1 MQMSVPDKKALKRGL
16 ALFGLLFLFSSTLSC
31 ASTKSLQKLRRSLQ
45 ESPPQT
51 IRQPSPKGYRD
62 VRGAIHVHSYLSHDS
77 EGRPEEIL
85 RAAAKAKLDFIIMT
99 DHSNPKIF
107 TEGLEGRHDTI
118 LVIRGME
125 IIKEEASLL
134 AIGIN
139 AFVNHRPRPL
149 QEVVDQL
156 KAEGTLVFAAHPKN
170 YPGWRKLTGLDGIE
184 IYDIFDDATD
194 HKARYVRYFFDILFR
209 FNRYPDEV
217 FLSILD
223 RPERELAI
231 WDRMTP
237 SRKVTGIAGNDAHQ
251 NVRILGR
258 QLDPYSRS
266 FRFVNTHLLVP
277 ALDQGALLHAL
288 REGHGYISFDI
299 LADASGFFFG
309 ARDENQE
316 GRMGDEI
323 PFREGIA
330 LHARAPRPGR
340 FKLIKDGAVVYG
352 GEGTTLSF
360 SPTEKGV
367 YRVEWLIH
375 RGDRWWPWIY
385 SNPIYLR

>member
-1 MQMSVPDKKALKRGL
+1 MQMSTPDKKTLKSGL
-16 ALFGLLFLFSSTLSC
+16 AVGLLLLLSATLSC
-31 ASTKSLQKLRRSLQ
+31 ASTKSLQKLRRALQ
-45 ESPPQT
+45 EPPPP
-51 IRQPSPKGYRD
+51 IVHAPLPEEYRD

-85 RAAAKAKLDFIIMT
+85 KAAGEAKLDFIVMT
-99 DHSNPKIF
+99 DHSNPNIF
-107 TEGLEGRHDTI
+107 TEGLEGRHGDL

-134 AIGIN
+134 AIGIK
-139 AFVNHRPRPL
+139 AFINHRPIPL
-149 QEVVDQL
+149 QEVVDRL
-156 KAEGTLVFAAHPKN
+156 KAEGAILFAAHPKN
-170 YPGWRKLTGLDGIE
+170 YPGWRKLKGLDGIE

-194 HKARYVRYFFDILFR
+194 RNARYVRYFFDILFR

-237 SRKVTGIAGNDAHQ
+237 SRKVAGIAGNDAHQ

-258 QLDPYSRS
+258 QLDPYARS

-277 ALDQGALLHAL
+277 ALDQEAILQAL

-299 LADASGFFFG
+299 LADAGGFFFG
-309 ARDENQE
+309 ARHEDQAW
-316 GRMGDEI
+316 RMGDEI

-340 FKLIKDGAVVYG
+340 FRLIKDGGVVYG
-352 GEGTTLSF
+352 GEGTAFSF
-360 SPTEKGV
+360 SPAEKGV
-367 YRVEWLIH
+367 YRVEWTIH

>member
-1 MQMSVPDKKALKRGL
+1 MQMSAPDKKILKRGL
-16 ALFGLLFLFSSTLSC
+16 AVGLLLLLSATLSC
-31 ASTKSLQKLRRSLQ
+31 ASTKSLQKLRRALQ
-45 ESPPQT
+45 EPPPPT
-51 IRQPSPKGYRD
+51 SRAPLPEGYRD
-62 VRGAIHVHSYLSHDS
+62 IRGAIHVHSYLSHDS

-85 RAAAKAKLDFIIMT
+85 KAAGEAKLDFIVMT
-99 DHSNPKIF
+99 DHSNPNIF
-107 TEGLEGRHDTI
+107 TEGLEGRHGDL

-134 AIGIN
+134 AIGIK
-139 AFVNHRPRPL
+139 AFIDHRPIPL
-149 QEVVDQL
+149 QEVVDRL
-156 KAEGTLVFAAHPKN
+156 KAEGAILFAAHPKN
-170 YPGWRKLTGLDGIE
+170 YPGWRKLKGLDGIE

-194 HKARYVRYFFDILFR
+194 HKGRFVRYFFDILFR

-223 RPERELAI
+223 RPERELAL

-237 SRKVTGIAGNDAHQ
+237 SRKVAGIAGNDAHQ
-251 NVRILGR
+251 NVRIFGR
-258 QLDPYSRS
+258 QLDPYARS

-277 ALDQGALLHAL
+277 ALDQEAILQAL

-299 LADASGFFFG
+299 LADAGGFFFG
-309 ARDENQE
+309 ARHEDQAW
-316 GRMGDEI
+316 RMGDEI

-340 FKLIKDGAVVYG
+340 FRLIKGGGVVYG
-352 GEGTTLSF
+352 GEGTAFSF
-360 SPTEKGV
+360 SPAEKGV
-367 YRVEWLIH
+367 YRVEWTIH

>member
-1 MQMSVPDKKALKRGL
+1 MQMSAPDKKILKRGL
-16 ALFGLLFLFSSTLSC
+16 AVGLLMLLSATLSC
-31 ASTKSLQKLRRSLQ
+31 ASTKSLQKLRRALQ
-45 ESPPQT
+45 EPPPPT
-51 IRQPSPKGYRD
+51 VHAPAPEEFRN

-77 EGRPEEIL
+77 EGTPEEIL
-85 RAAAKAKLDFIIMT
+85 KAAAEAKLDFIVMT
-99 DHSNPKIF
+99 DHSNPHIF
-107 TEGLEGRHDTI
+107 TEGLEGRHNDL

-125 IIKEEASLL
+125 IIKEKASLL

-139 AFVNHRPRPL
+139 EFIDHRPRPL

-156 KAEGTLVFAAHPKN
+156 KEKGVLVFAAHPEN
-170 YPGWRKLTGLDGIE
+170 YPGWRKLKGLDGIE

-194 HKARYVRYFFDILFR
+194 HKARFVRYFFDILFR

-223 RPERELAI
+223 RPERELAL
-231 WDRMTP
+231 WDRATQ
-237 SRKVTGIAGNDAHQ
+237 SRKVAGIAGNDAHQ

-277 ALDQGALLHAL
+277 TLDQGAILDAL
-288 REGHGYISFDI
+288 REGRGYISFDI
-299 LADASGFFFG
+299 LADAGGFFFG
-309 ARDENQE
+309 ARDETQAW
-316 GRMGDEI
+316 RMGDEI

-330 LHARAPRPGR
+330 LHARAPQPGR
-340 FKLIKDGAVVYG
+340 FRLIKDGAVVYG
-352 GEGTTLSF
+352 GEGTLFSF
-360 SPTEKGV
+360 IPTEKGV
-367 YRVEWLIH
+367 YRVEWRIH
-375 RGDRWWPWIY
+375 RGGRWWPWIY